1 MNDKLDVEAI
11 AEARNKRIQALL
23 DECYEIIDG
32 YSTASTDNCN
42 CRVMRH
48 VDGSDGF
55 ACDALMLGC
64 MVKGLTNIDLL
75 PDRVTSGHIAKSLE
89 TLDIEVGGIA
99 ITTMPGHGNCN
110 CLVGL
115 TD

>member
-1 MNDKLDVEAI
+1 MNAKWQAEAI
-11 AEARNKRIQALL
+11 AEARNRGIQAVL
-23 DECYEIIDG
+23 DECYEFIDHC
-32 YSTASTDNCN
+32 STASTDNGN

-48 VDGSDGF
+48 GDESDRF

-75 PDRVTSGHIAKSLE
+75 PDRVTSGHIAKSLDA
-89 TLDIEVGGIA
+89 LRIEVGSIA
-99 ITTMPGHGNCN
+99 IATMPDHDDCN

-115 TD
+115 TN